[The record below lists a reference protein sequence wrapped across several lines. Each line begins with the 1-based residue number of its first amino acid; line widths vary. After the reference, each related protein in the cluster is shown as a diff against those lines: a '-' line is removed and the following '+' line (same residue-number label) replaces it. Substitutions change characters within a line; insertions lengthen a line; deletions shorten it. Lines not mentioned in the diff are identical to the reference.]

1 MEAENGAKT
10 VERSPRLDRYRDY
23 YANFNFFRE
32 RPGSGCPADVRWEI
46 VPGHGNGYSGLYQL
60 GSGPCVGV
68 CAYQLKRDLA
78 ATYRDYGETLKFSL
92 MYSGSFTA
100 AECGG
105 GETEIV
111 RGGDVWFCPG
121 RDSEV
126 FCVQP
131 AEQYIAGVS
140 LEISRGMLDAWL
152 GGFCCEL
159 SRTLEKYAAQRKDRV
174 LSAFGGIPKARSLP
188 VTHPAMRAAR
198 RLFTAPRST
207 VVDMLHFESLA
218 LDLLHKMLTLDEP
231 EAPRPCECRV
241 RRQRA
246 ADEARD
252 ILDTEWG
259 SPPTISALARRVGIN
274 ECYLK
279 KDFRNRTGLSIGAY
293 VRRLRMEKALRLIE
307 SGRCSVL
314 QAAMMVGYSNPSHFS
329 RAFKQFHGR
338 LPSAFLPRA

>member
-231 EAPRPCECRV
+231 EAPAPASAASGGSGPRTRRGTSWTPSGDRRPP
-241 RRQRA
+241 
-246 ADEARD
+246 
-252 ILDTEWG
+252 
-259 SPPTISALARRVGIN
+259 SPPWPGAWASTNATSKRTFATAPGCPSGHTSAG
-274 ECYLK
+274 
-279 KDFRNRTGLSIGAY
+279 
-293 VRRLRMEKALRLIE
+293 
-307 SGRCSVL
+307 
-314 QAAMMVGYSNPSHFS
+314 
-329 RAFKQFHGR
+329 
-338 LPSAFLPRA
+338 